1 MRKQLGRILPWAV
14 TLVLLFYVF
23 RMISFRDMGKALVQA
38 PYWTVPAFI
47 VLVLGVYLGDCFAI
61 WKTFGWFVARL
72 SFREVLVVRGA
83 TYLLALVNYTVG
95 QGAIVY
101 FVNRSRGI
109 PLLRGTAAVLLIMGT
124 NILLLLIFASIG
136 LAVSPDMPAGLR
148 KIVFGAYAALAVYC
162 VLLVLRPRWLT
173 SRPIFDVLFAAGIA
187 GHLRTV
193 LVRIPH
199 LGILMVFTYTSLRA
213 FGVEVPVSHAI
224 LYLPMIYFIGVLPI
238 AVMGLGTTQFMMI
251 LLLSRYVPGAAH
263 DPAKAA
269 AAITAASLGGQ
280 AVALA
285 IQATLGVFCMRN
297 QLARDLRQPAS
308 TA

>member
-1 MRKQLGRILPWAV
+1 MRKKLGRILPWVV
-14 TLVLLFYVF
+14 TLGLLFYLF
-23 RMISFRDMGKALVQA
+23 RIISFREMGKALVEA
-38 PYWTVPAFI
+38 PYWTVPAFV
-47 VLVLGVYLGDCFAI
+47 VLVLGVYLGDSFAI

-101 FVNRSRGI
+101 FVNRSRGV

-136 LAVSPDMPAGLR
+136 LVVAPDMPAVLR
-148 KIVFGAYAALAVYC
+148 KIVFGAYAALALYSI
-162 VLLVLRPRWLT
+162 LLVLRPRWLT
-173 SRPIFDVLFAAGIA
+173 SRPIFDVLFAAGIS

-193 LVRIPH
+193 LVRVPH

-213 FGVEVPVSHAI
+213 FGVQVPVSHAI

-285 IQATLGVFCMRN
+285 VQATLGVFCMRN
-297 QLARDLRQPAS
+297 QLARNLRQPAS

>member
-1 MRKQLGRILPWAV
+1 MRKTLGRILPWAV

-148 KIVFGAYAALAVYC
+148 KIVFGAYAALAVYS

>member
-1 MRKQLGRILPWAV
+1 
-14 TLVLLFYVF
+14 
-23 RMISFRDMGKALVQA
+23 
-38 PYWTVPAFI
+38 
-47 VLVLGVYLGDCFAI
+47 
-61 WKTFGWFVARL
+61 
-72 SFREVLVVRGA
+72 
-83 TYLLALVNYTVG
+83 
-95 QGAIVY
+95 
-101 FVNRSRGI
+101 
-109 PLLRGTAAVLLIMGT
+109 
-124 NILLLLIFASIG
+124 
-136 LAVSPDMPAGLR
+136 
-148 KIVFGAYAALAVYC
+148 
-162 VLLVLRPRWLT
+162 LT